1 MNVTPFFV
9 TRLGEHVFDKELAE
23 LDDDEIELDDDHSD
37 EQFDR
42 MDRNNEPR
50 GW

>member
-9 TRLGEHVFDKELAE
+9 TRLGDYLYDKELDE
-23 LDDDEIELDDDHSD
+23 LDDEYEADDDHSD

-42 MDRNNEPR
+42 MDRQTELR
-50 GW
+50 